1 MCVTKGWKRNL
12 TDVYLKKISAKR
24 VKKEA
29 QVLFF
34 SLKINAGLQKV
45 VVLFTA
51 GFFFKKKAH
60 PNPSP
65 KSAL

>member
-1 MCVTKGWKRNL
+1 MKSYRRILEK
-12 TDVYLKKISAKR
+12 DISKES
-24 VKKEA
+24 KKEA
-29 QVLFF
+29 QVCFF

-45 VVLFTA
+45 VVLFTT
-51 GFFFKKKAH
+51 GFFFQKWAH